1 MALALNRFQNRVFA
15 KYAATY
21 RLPFVDAARDMP
33 FDPYLFTDA
42 VHFSFEGTRLCS
54 WIIVQQAL
62 RGIDLDHWP
71 SPWDLP

>member
-42 VHFSFEGTRLCS
+42 VHFSY
-54 WIIVQQAL
+54 
-62 RGIDLDHWP
+62 
-71 SPWDLP
+71 